1 MANAVLTTTEVFNA
15 SVHDLPA
22 DELFGK
28 AQAGDLDACAVE
40 GDRPLIV
47 AQASTDTAA
56 AITLVDLTAQGVT
69 FPAGFYRTVQ
79 ADILSRNSANSEI
92 AWKRLCALVV
102 GGATPAVIAA
112 GGAGVPV
119 ANQQV
124 INAASAGLDDV
135 LVAAINV
142 QTANVC
148 VQLTTVPAVEF
159 RHRCEVRLGPLI
171 NINDVN
177 T

>member
-15 SVHDLPA
+15 AVHDLPA

-28 AQAGDLDACAVE
+28 AQAGDLDACAAE
-40 GDRPLIV
+40 ADRPLIV
-47 AQASTDTAA
+47 AQAGTDTAA

-79 ADILSRNSANSEI
+79 ADIFTRNSGNSEI

-124 INAASAGLDDV
+124 INAASAGLDAE
-135 LVAAINV
+135 LVGAINV

-148 VQLTTVPAVEF
+148 VQLTTVPASQLN
-159 RHRCEVRLGPLI
+159 HRCEVRVGPLVQI
-171 NINDVN
+171 NNVD